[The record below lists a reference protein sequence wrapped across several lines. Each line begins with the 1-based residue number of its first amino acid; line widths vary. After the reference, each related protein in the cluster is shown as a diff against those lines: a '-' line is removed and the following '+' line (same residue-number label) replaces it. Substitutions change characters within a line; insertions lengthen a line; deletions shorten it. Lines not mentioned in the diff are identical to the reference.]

1 MEEYF
6 MKHLSAKRFGAFA
19 IVLML
24 LTTVFATCVFA
35 DAEPAIA
42 ADTAVVEAADV
53 ADVELEAPEADE
65 VADVEAAPEADEAA
79 EEIAAEEATEDNG
92 KFYAT
97 FWALV
102 PPIIAIALALITKEV
117 YSSLFVGIL
126 TGALLATNFSPLGT
140 VDTIVESGLMAA
152 VSDTAG
158 IFIFLVLLGVM
169 VALINKTGAAAAF
182 GKWAKTHIKTRVGAQ
197 LATFVL
203 GALIFID
210 DYFNCLTVGS
220 VMLPVAD
227 AHKVSRAKL
236 SYIIDA
242 TAAPICMI
250 APISSWAAAVS
261 TYIDPATTGYSG
273 LELFVR
279 SIPFNY
285 YSLLTL
291 LFVVL
296 IIVMK
301 VDFGPMAKHEKNAIE
316 NGDLFTTGESTN
328 KASEELEVNE
338 KGRVVDLVLPILV
351 LIGVCVFA
359 LVYIGHKLLVA
370 DGLTTADNFNFIEAF
385 GYTSAGMSLAWG
397 GLIALVLTIIY
408 LICRRVVSFKDAM
421 ACIPKG
427 FNAMVPAIIILT
439 FATSLKNMTNL
450 LGADAFIKELMTNA
464 APALS
469 LFLPAVIFIV
479 ACILSFSTGTSW
491 GTFGILIPI
500 VASIFEP
507 TSALYFVGMSAALAG
522 AVCGDHCS
530 PISDTTIMSSAG
542 ARCDHINHVS
552 TQIPYAVSVAAVSF
566 VAYIV
571 GGLTQNGWIG
581 LIVGVVCTVGVV
593 TVAKFAKK
601 KA

>member
-1 MEEYF
+1 MN
-6 MKHLSAKRFGAFA
+6 HISAKRFGAFA

-24 LTTVFATCVFA
+24 LTTVFVVGVFA

-42 ADTAVVEAADV
+42 ETDVEVIDIADAELEVPAADEAA
-53 ADVELEAPEADE
+53 EI
-65 VADVEAAPEADEAA
+65 EAAPEAEAA
-79 EEIAAEEATEDNG
+79 VEEIAAEETEEDSG
-92 KFYAT
+92 KFFAT
-97 FWALV
+97 FWALI
-102 PPIIAIALALITKEV
+102 PPVIAIVLALITKEV

-126 TGALLATNFSPLGT
+126 AGALLATNFSPLGT

-158 IFIFLVLLGVM
+158 IFIFLVLLGVI

-182 GKWAKTHIKTRVGAQ
+182 GRWAKLHIKTRVGAQ
-197 LATFVL
+197 IATFIL
-203 GALIFID
+203 GILIFID

-220 VMLPVAD
+220 VMLPVTD

-236 SYIIDA
+236 AFIIDA

-261 TYIDPATTGYSG
+261 TYVDPATTGYSG

-301 VDFGPMAKHEKNAIE
+301 VDFGPIAKHEKNAIE
-316 NGDLFTTGESTN
+316 KGDLFTTGESTN
-328 KASEELEVNE
+328 KASEELEVNDR
-338 KGRVVDLVLPILV
+338 GRVVDLILPILV

-385 GYTSAGMSLAWG
+385 GYTSAGTSLAWG
-397 GLIALVLTIIY
+397 ALIALVLTIIY

-427 FNAMVPAIIILT
+427 FTAMVPAIIILT
-439 FATSLKNMTNL
+439 FATTLKNMTNL
-450 LGADAFIKELMTNA
+450 LGADVFIEELMTNA

-469 LFLPAVIFIV
+469 LFLPAVIFLV
-479 ACILSFSTGTSW
+479 ACLLAFATGTSW

-500 VASIFEP
+500 VASMFAP
-507 TSALYFVGMSAALAG
+507 TSPLYFVGMSAGLAG

-552 TQIPYAVSVAAVSF
+552 TQLPYAVSIAACSL
-566 VAYIV
+566 VAYVV

-581 LIVGVVCTVGVV
+581 LIVGVACVVGLV
-593 TVAKFAKK
+593 TVAKLAKK